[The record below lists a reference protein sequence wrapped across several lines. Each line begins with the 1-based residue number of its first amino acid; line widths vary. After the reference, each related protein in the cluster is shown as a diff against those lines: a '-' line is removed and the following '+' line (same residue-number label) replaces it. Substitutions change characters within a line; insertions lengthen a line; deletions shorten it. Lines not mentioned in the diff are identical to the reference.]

1 MVKIRVSY
9 HTEEELEKV
18 LELLKPM
25 VKEARI
31 RHQQQGNFK
40 KVYIDVRIC

>member
-9 HTEEELEKV
+9 HTEELEKV

-31 RHQQQGNFK
+31 RHQQGNFK